1 MKKSTFAPF
10 KAVKVTC
17 EVDWDLEDEDSP
29 YREPKGYVPETVY
42 TVDLK
47 SEELQREGLM
57 RVDGRTGEYVVDESA
72 LANSDALSDKISD
85 DAGFCHNGYRVLK
98 LTPVSIVGNH
108 DKKSGFKT
116 MEVTSKTTGKGS
128 RR

>member
-1 MKKSTFAPF
+1 MATSTFAPF

-17 EVDWDLEDEDSP
+17 EVDWDLEDEGC
-29 YREPKGYVPETVY
+29 EPETVY
-42 TVDLK
+42 TVEFK
-47 SEELQREGLM
+47 SEELQREGLI

-72 LANSDALSDKISD
+72 LANSDTLSDKISD
-85 DAGFCHNGYRVLK
+85 ESGFCHNGYRVLK
-98 LTPVSIVGNH
+98 LTPVSIVGNQ